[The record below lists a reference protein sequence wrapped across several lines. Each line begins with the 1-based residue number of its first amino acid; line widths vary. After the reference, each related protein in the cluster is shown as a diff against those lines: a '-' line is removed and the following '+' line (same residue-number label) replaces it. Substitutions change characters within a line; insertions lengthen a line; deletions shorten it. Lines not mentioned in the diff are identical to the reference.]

1 MFCIKV
7 FSLPFSAWG
16 FRCDQNHQGLHYLL
30 INSLL
35 SNFLQKKEPFKSS
48 VKNRPDTISCVI
60 KVEWEVLSWSLV
72 SLILLSDM
80 DPNVLREC
88 AQRLLETADLIRN
101 TNHAQPL
108 TTITTST
115 MASGFRPTS
124 QASSEN
130 LNGSFFAENLT
141 TKT

>member
-1 MFCIKV
+1 MFGIKV

-16 FRCDQNHQGLHYLL
+16 FRCDRNHQGLHYLL
-30 INSLL
+30 IKSSL
-35 SNFLQKKEPFKSS
+35 SNFLRKKEPFKFS
-48 VKNRPDTISCVI
+48 VKSYPDTISCAI
-60 KVEWEVLSWSLV
+60 KVEREVLSWSLV

-88 AQRLLETADLIRN
+88 AQQLLETADLIRN

-115 MASGFRPTS
+115 TASGFRPTS